1 MKPAGA
7 EAEPLRENSA
17 PVTIANV
24 GEWLKGRAMET
35 PTAVRRYVQAKPVG
49 SRYRIEKN
57 FENTGTMTLPAS
69 WHQVDDNDRGE

>member
-49 SRYRIEKN
+49 SRYRIEKT
-57 FENTGTMTLPAS
+57 FENTGTMTLPVS
-69 WHQVDDNDRGE
+69 WHRVDDNEQ